1 MQARRR
7 NDGGSDDWLQ
17 DDDAMS
23 ARVQFHGPWFA
34 TAMHPRVHVQY
45 EYAKMG
51 SSN

>member
-7 NDGGSDDWLQ
+7 NDGGSDDWLK

-23 ARVQFHGPWFA
+23 ARVRNFMGLGSQQRC
-34 TAMHPRVHVQY
+34 TL
-45 EYAKMG
+45 EYTYGKIKMG